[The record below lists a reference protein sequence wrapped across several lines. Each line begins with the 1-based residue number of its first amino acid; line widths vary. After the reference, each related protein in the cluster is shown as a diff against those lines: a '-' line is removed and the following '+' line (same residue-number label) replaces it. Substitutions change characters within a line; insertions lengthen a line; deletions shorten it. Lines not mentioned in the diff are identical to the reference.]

1 MRRLE
6 ALHPFPVPRE
16 AADSLS
22 AALDGLGEAFFAFDA
37 SGALARMNLAA
48 EHLCG
53 QRLAEALGKPAA
65 EILPLRAA
73 GSNELVQLPLARLLS
88 EARPLAPGADLC
100 LSRPDGAVLAVIG
113 GGAPP

>member
-37 SGALARMNLAA
+37 SGALAGMNLAA

-53 QRLAEALGKPAA
+53 QRLADALGKPAA
-65 EILPLRAA
+65 QILPLTAA
-73 GSNELVQLPLARLLS
+73 VSNNLSQLPHTSLLS
-88 EARPLAPGADLC
+88 KAAPLWPHVELP
-100 LSRPDGAVLAVIG
+100 L
-113 GGAPP
+113 